1 MLRETLALLI
11 FVVTLVFGLIG
22 WVFQIIVARRLKQS
36 GQDPGVQVGKRSWI
50 TPFILGWKNS
60 ESLGID
66 LLMTI
71 WSVILGITILGV
83 ILTVYF
89 FVSIYQP

>member
-1 MLRETLALLI
+1 MINETLALLI
-11 FVVTLVFGLIG
+11 FLITLIFALIG
-22 WVFQIIVARRLKQS
+22 WVFQIIVARRLKKS
-36 GQDPGVQVGKRSWI
+36 GIDSGVQVGKRSWI

-60 ESLGID
+60 EALGID
-66 LLMTI
+66 VLMTV